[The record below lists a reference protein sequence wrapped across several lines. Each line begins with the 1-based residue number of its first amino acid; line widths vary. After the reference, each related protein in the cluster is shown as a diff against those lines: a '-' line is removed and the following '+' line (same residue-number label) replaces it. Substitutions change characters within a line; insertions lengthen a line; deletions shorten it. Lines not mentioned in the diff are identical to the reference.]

1 MRIPLIMALVV
12 GLFSV
17 IIDLYIYF
25 NIRSAYPGK
34 PVWRRIYAVFSV
46 LCWALILTVIC
57 LPYRNSGSN
66 LSGIMWAL
74 YTYITNYAAKS
85 VYVVCSLIGLLPL
98 IFRRKRWSTGKWAG
112 LPLAL
117 ITFFALWWGAL
128 VTRHELQ
135 VVDVTFASER
145 VPKAFD
151 GFRIVQISDLHVG
164 TWGEDTRFI
173 NRMVDSINAMHPD
186 MILFTGDIVNR
197 ETTELAP
204 FLSTLARLKAP
215 YGVYSVLGNHDY
227 GDYIDWPD
235 RLAKEDNLHLLK
247 AWQHQIGWRLLNN
260 ERVDI
265 VSEGDTIKLLGVE
278 NWGEPPFHQ
287 YGHLTDA
294 YPISRDSV
302 YHLNDGRFKILM
314 THNPEHWKREVSRIS
329 DIDLTLSG
337 HTHAMQMVFGM
348 GNWKWSPACF
358 KYEEWGG
365 LYTRDNNQ
373 GKPVYIY
380 VNIGAGEVGM
390 PFRIGGAV
398 PEITMITLKR
408 ESLSYEVMKAK
419 KVK

>member
-1 MRIPLIMALVV
+1 MRIPLMMALVV

-17 IIDLYIYF
+17 IIDAYIYF
-25 NIRSAYPGK
+25 DIRYATPGK
-34 PVWRRIYAVFSV
+34 PLWRRVYAVFSL
-46 LCWALILTVIC
+46 LCWALIVTVVC
-57 LPYRNSGSN
+57 LPYRSSGSN
-66 LSGIMWAL
+66 ISGIMWAL
-74 YTYITNYAAKS
+74 YTYITIYAAKC
-85 VYVVCSLIGLLPL
+85 VYVICSLVGWMPL
-98 IFRRKRWSTGKWAG
+98 IFKHKHWSAAKWVG

-117 ITFFALWWGAL
+117 ITFFSLWWGAL
-128 VTRHELQ
+128 VTRHHLQ
-135 VVDVTFASER
+135 IVDVTFASER
-145 VPKAFD
+145 VPEAFD

-173 NRMVDSINAMHPD
+173 NRMVDSINSLHPD
-186 MILFTGDIVNR
+186 IILFTGDIVNR
-197 ETTELAP
+197 ETTELSP

-235 RLAKEDNLHLLK
+235 RQAKEDNLQLLK
-247 AWQHQIGWRLLNN
+247 EWQRQIGWRLLNN
-260 ERVDI
+260 ERADI
-265 VSEGDTIKLLGVE
+265 VVAGDTIKLLGVE

-294 YPISRDSV
+294 YPISKDSI
-302 YHLNDGRFKILM
+302 YNLNDRRFKILM
-314 THNPEHWKREVSRIS
+314 THNPEHWRREVSKIS

-337 HTHAMQMVFGM
+337 HTHAMQMVFGF
-348 GNWKWSPACF
+348 GNWKWSPARF

-365 LYTRDNNQ
+365 LYTRDNNH

-398 PEITMITLKR
+398 PEITAITLKR
-408 ESLSYEVMKAK
+408 SSSEAGTQAK